1 MNILMLSH
9 YAGAPKYGMEY
20 RSYYMSREWVKSGH
34 KVMIAGASFSHLRKQ
49 QPPVGREN
57 IDGIEYVWLKTRS
70 YEGNGMARVLT
81 MVEFVKE
88 CYSNKKL
95 FIDFKPDVVVASSVY
110 TFDIYPA
117 HYIAKKC
124 GAKLIYEVHDLWPL
138 SPMVIGGYSKYHPFI
153 WLLQRGEDY
162 AYKHVDLVVSMLD
175 KAFPHMQ
182 RHGLDEKRFV
192 YVPNGYLADEWK
204 NTDSQQ
210 LPQQHLEL
218 LQSLRSEGR
227 TIIGFAGGHT
237 QSTAMQVFVE
247 AADKLRINSN
257 IAFVTIGQG
266 PQKDELISMA
276 KSRNL
281 TNIHFLPPISKTLI
295 PKAIS
300 YFDICYMGGVH
311 SMLHKYGT
319 SFNKMTDYMLSQKP
333 IIMSIDEPDS
343 VVQRCGCGIQVE
355 AENADQVADAI
366 LKIAAL
372 TEAERAEMGR
382 KGYDYA
388 VEHLEYA
395 TLAKQFIQSIP
406 LR

>member
-9 YAGAPKYGMEY
+9 YAGAPQYGMEY
-20 RSYYMSREWVKSGH
+20 RSYYMSREWVKTGH

-49 QPPVGREN
+49 QPAVEREN
-57 IDGIEYVWLKTRS
+57 LEGIEYLWLKTRS
-70 YEGNGMARVLT
+70 YEGNGLARVLT
-81 MVEFVKE
+81 MVQFVLE
-88 CYSNKKL
+88 CYRNKRL
-95 FIDFKPDVVVASSVY
+95 FIDFKPDVVIASSVY

-153 WLLQRGEDY
+153 WLLQRGENY

-175 KAFPHMQ
+175 KALPHMQ

-192 YVPNGYLADEWK
+192 CVPNGYLAEEWS
-204 NTDSQQ
+204 NTDTQQ

-218 LQSLRSEGR
+218 LQSLQAEGK
-227 TIIGFAGGHT
+227 TLVGFAGGLT

-247 AADKLRINSN
+247 AADKLRNN
-257 IAFVTIGQG
+257 PNLAFIAIGQG
-266 PQKDELISMA
+266 PQKDELVQMA
-276 KSRNL
+276 NDKKL
-281 TNIHFLPPISKTLI
+281 TNIHFLQPIPKTLI

-311 SMLHKYGT
+311 SILHKYGT
-319 SFNKMTDYMLSQKP
+319 SFNKMTDYMLSRKP
-333 IIMSIDEPDS
+333 IIMSVDEPNS

-355 AENADQVADAI
+355 AENAEQVANAI
-366 LKIAAL
+366 LTIASL
-372 TEAERAEMGR
+372 SKTERAEMGR

-395 TLAKQFIQSIP
+395 TLAEQFIQSIK
-406 LR
+406 

>member
-9 YAGAPKYGMEY
+9 YAGTPQYGMEY
-20 RSYYMSREWVKSGH
+20 RSYYMSREWVKAGH

-49 QPPVGREN
+49 QPAVEWEN
-57 IDGIEYVWLKTRS
+57 IEGIEYIWLKTRG
-70 YEGNGMARVLT
+70 YEGNGLARVLT
-81 MVEFVKE
+81 MVQFVLE
-88 CYSNKKL
+88 CYRNKRL
-95 FIDFKPDVVVASSVY
+95 FIDFKPDVVIASSVY

-153 WLLQRGEDY
+153 WLLQRGENY

-192 YVPNGYLADEWK
+192 CIPNGYLAEEWC
-204 NTDSQQ
+204 NTDTQQ
-210 LPQQHLEL
+210 LPQQHLKL
-218 LQSLRSEGR
+218 LQSLQAEGK
-227 TIIGFAGGHT
+227 TIVGFAGGLT
-237 QSTAMQVFVE
+237 PSTAMQVFVE
-247 AADKLRINSN
+247 AADKLRDKPNLAF
-257 IAFVTIGQG
+257 IAIGQG
-266 PQKDELISMA
+266 PQKDELIQMA
-276 KSRNL
+276 NDKIL
-281 TNIHFLPPISKTLI
+281 TNIHFLPPIPKTLI

-311 SMLHKYGT
+311 SILHKYGT

-333 IIMSIDEPDS
+333 IIMSVDEPNS

-355 AENADQVADAI
+355 AENAEQVAKAI
-366 LKIAAL
+366 LTITGLSK
-372 TEAERAEMGR
+372 AECAEMGR

-395 TLAKQFIQSIP
+395 TLSKKFIQSMYH
-406 LR
+406 

>member
-9 YAGAPKYGMEY
+9 YAGAPQYGMEY
-20 RSYYMSREWVKSGH
+20 RSYYMSREWVKAGH

-49 QPPVGREN
+49 QPAVEREN
-57 IDGIEYVWLKTRS
+57 LEGIEYLWLKTRS
-70 YEGNGMARVLT
+70 YEGNGLARVLT
-81 MVEFVKE
+81 MVQFVLE
-88 CYSNKKL
+88 CYRNKQL
-95 FIDFKPDVVVASSVY
+95 FIDFKPDVVIASSVY

-153 WLLQRGEDY
+153 WLLQRGENY

-192 YVPNGYLADEWK
+192 CVPNGYLAEEWS
-204 NTDSQQ
+204 NTDTQQ

-218 LQSLRSEGR
+218 LQSLQAEGK
-227 TIIGFAGGHT
+227 TLIGFAGGLT

-247 AADKLRINSN
+247 AADKLRSN
-257 IAFVTIGQG
+257 PNLSFIAIGQG
-266 PQKDELISMA
+266 PQKEELIQMA
-276 KSRNL
+276 NDKKL
-281 TNIHFLPPISKTLI
+281 TNIYFLPSIPKTLI

-311 SMLHKYGT
+311 SILHKYGT

-333 IIMSIDEPDS
+333 IIMSVDEPDS
-343 VVQRCGCGIQVE
+343 VVQGCGCGIQVE
-355 AENADQVADAI
+355 AENVDQVAKAI
-366 LKIAAL
+366 IDIACL
-372 TEAERAEMGR
+372 SKEERTTMGR

-395 TLAKQFIQSIP
+395 TLAKQFLQSIK
-406 LR
+406 

>member
-9 YAGAPKYGMEY
+9 YAGAPQYGMEY

-49 QPPVGREN
+49 QPTVESEN
-57 IDGIEYVWLKTRS
+57 LEGIEYRWLKTRS
-70 YEGNGMARVLT
+70 YEGNGLARVLT
-81 MVEFVKE
+81 MLQFVLE
-88 CYSNKKL
+88 CYRHKRL
-95 FIDFKPDVVVASSVY
+95 FIDFKPDVVIASSVY

-124 GAKLIYEVHDLWPL
+124 GAKLVYEVHDLWPL

-153 WLLQRGEDY
+153 WLLQLGEDY

-192 YVPNGYLADEWK
+192 CVPNGYLAEEWS
-204 NTDSQQ
+204 NTDTQQ
-210 LPQQHLEL
+210 LPQQHLDL
-218 LQSLRSEGR
+218 LQALQAEGK
-227 TIIGFAGGHT
+227 TLIGFAGGLT

-247 AADKLRINSN
+247 AADKLRNNPNLSL
-257 IAFVTIGQG
+257 IAIGQG
-266 PQKDELISMA
+266 PQKDELIQMA
-276 KSRNL
+276 NDKKL
-281 TNIHFLPPISKTLI
+281 TNIHFLPPIPKTLI

-311 SMLHKYGT
+311 SILHKYGT

-333 IIMSIDEPDS
+333 IIMSVDEPNS

-355 AENADQVADAI
+355 AENADQVANAI
-366 LKIAAL
+366 LSIASL
-372 TEAERAEMGR
+372 SKEERAEMGH
-382 KGYDYA
+382 KGYAYA

-395 TLAKQFIQSIP
+395 TLAEQFIQSIK
-406 LR
+406 